1 MLQPIATDDF
11 GQHSLLS
18 TINVLR
24 AVIAVAAQ
32 VGPKYLWFS
41 TSAMHTCLNIFFFLH
56 THLSPP
62 RLLLLRQC
70 HTLALR
76 VLTYIIAYPR
86 QNS

>member
-32 VGPKYLWFS
+32 VGPISLWFS
-41 TSAMHTCLNIFFFLH
+41 TSAMHICLNNFFFFFFLYM
-56 THLSPP
+56 HLSPP
-62 RLLLLRQC
+62 RLLLASA
-70 HTLALR
+70 TLQRCAF
-76 VLTYIIAYPR
+76 
-86 QNS
+86 